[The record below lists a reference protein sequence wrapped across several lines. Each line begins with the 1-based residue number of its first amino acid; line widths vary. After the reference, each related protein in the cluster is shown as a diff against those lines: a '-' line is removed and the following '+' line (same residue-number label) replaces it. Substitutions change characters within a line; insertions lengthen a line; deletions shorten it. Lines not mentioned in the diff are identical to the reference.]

1 MTVVPP
7 GRSAITRRSLTGGWA
22 ARTGTVSSSATAGPK
37 ARDSLTVQ
45 RRRCRPSGQSPAMLS
60 ASLWPA
66 ASATVAGSA
75 PRSIASS
82 PLLSRS
88 SW

>member
-37 ARDSLTVQ
+37 ARDSLTVNVPVPTE
-45 RRRCRPSGQSPAMLS
+45 RAVTGMLS